1 MNDPTRQPQSRPLSD
16 EVLGALMHW
25 WTHIS
30 DESASGQDKA
40 DRAILKR
47 CDSIEAVTRTA
58 AYHRVYRAMRAQHG
72 GEDWKPWEQDRLAM
86 LVGLAAH
93 VKRSGHKIANEMSRQ
108 ASGSDRPSVSELRFR
123 RLLESPD
130 NDSLYVALRRVLPL
144 VDRGIDLRQL
154 ARDLFSWGD
163 SVKKRW
169 AYDYYDSTPAPADDA
184 TA

>member
-1 MNDPTRQPQSRPLSD
+1 MNDTTRQPQSRPLSD

-25 WTHIS
+25 WTRIS

-58 AYHRVYRAMRAQHG
+58 AYHRVYRAMRAQHR

-93 VKRSGHKIANEMSRQ
+93 VKRGGRKLAAEMNRQ
-108 ASGSDRPSVSELRFR
+108 APGSDRPAVSELRFR

-130 NDSLYVALRRVLPL
+130 NDSLFVALLRVLPL
-144 VDRGIDLRQL
+144 VQRQLDLYPL
-154 ARDLFSWGD
+154 ARDLFAWGD

-169 AYDYYDSTPAPADDA
+169 AYDYYDSAPAPADDA

>member
-1 MNDPTRQPQSRPLSD
+1 MSDTTRQRHSRPLSD
-16 EVLGALMHW
+16 AVLGALMHW
-25 WTHIS
+25 WMRIA

-58 AYHRVYRAMRAQHG
+58 AYHRVYWAMRAQHQG
-72 GEDWKPWEQDRLAM
+72 AEWKPWEQDRLAM

-93 VKRSGHKIANEMSRQ
+93 VKRGGHKLATEMCQRAQ
-108 ASGSDRPSVSELRFR
+108 GSDRPAVSELRFR

-130 NDSLYVALRRVLPL
+130 NDSLFVALLRVLPL
-144 VDRGIDLRQL
+144 VGRQLDLYPL
-154 ARDLFSWGD
+154 ARDLFSWDD

-169 AYDYYDSTPAPADDA
+169 AYDYYDSTPAAGADA
-184 TA
+184 A